1 MRKSTT
7 KTTEPQKEIV
17 SNDLTNETEVKENG
31 GKMPLMTPS
40 MKMRE
45 IINALP
51 PKEGYNRIVIDDIN
65 EDTAKLVYDL
75 WDLKV
80 QFIVAGQDPLTLNPL
95 NTAIINRSGSMG
107 RWRVVTYAQSLL
119 EPAEIFIMYKKV
131 SDVNLPV
138 KQTIH
143 YSDL

>member
-1 MRKSTT
+1 
-7 KTTEPQKEIV
+7 
-17 SNDLTNETEVKENG
+17 
-31 GKMPLMTPS
+31 
-40 MKMRE
+40 MRE